1 MRLSRR
7 TAAAVLSL
15 GLVPGLV
22 VATGAASPSADA
34 RPTVQ
39 RSLLHPAGGVPRAII
54 TRTAHGIPH
63 ILAADYESLGFGE
76 GYATAETSIC
86 NLADTL
92 LTARGQRSKFLG
104 PTKRYDDQVT
114 LNATNLQ
121 TDTLF
126 TDIHNRHT
134 VEKLLADPKAGPGK
148 QTRALVRGF
157 AAGVDKYLR
166 HVGGAQGVPD
176 PTCRGKAWVKPDATP
191 LDIWYA
197 IYAANLLASTG
208 VFVPQ
213 IADAAPPSA
222 TDPGDGL
229 PSAPVSASF
238 ATPPRQLPSKK
249 SLLAGL
255 GKDPDAPFG
264 SNATAVGAD
273 ATTTGRGMVL
283 GNPHF
288 PWRGRYR
295 FTEFQLT
302 IPGHYDVA
310 GAGLIGAPV
319 VNIGWNNDVA
329 WSHTVSTAY
338 RFTPYEYKLVPGTG
352 TTYLTEDGP
361 TELQKRTV
369 KVVVRGKDGTRHT
382 VTKHLYRTREG
393 YVMDAPAELMP
404 WSRTS
409 FFAMRDA
416 NAEQLRTLDTFHNM
430 AKAHDVRSL
439 LAAEDRGAGM
449 PWVNTIA
456 ADRKGNVLYAD
467 HSVVP
472 NVPDDLVQ
480 QCLTPTGVALEAAAG
495 LPALDG
501 TRARTTCAW
510 RTDADAERPGIFG
523 PKNLPMEVRKD
534 WVMNSNDSYW
544 LPNPKQPLEGYAGII
559 GCERCE
565 RSLRTRMVDHYV
577 LDRLAGKDGLAKHRK
592 VSQTTLQATEH
603 ENRVYGAELARQ
615 NGALDTVCQAANGGK
630 ACDVLARWDGH
641 SDIDSVGTHIFQEFW
656 KRAQG
661 ATGLWLTPFD
671 ANDPVGTPR
680 GLNAADPQVVQ
691 AMRDALAY
699 LDARKIPYDAPW
711 GSLQVAGDDGAP
723 AIPIGG
729 GEGFAGNANA
739 VSSRT
744 PAANTRYPYPVSYG
758 SSHIQAVSFE
768 DGGRLDAQTILTY
781 GESMNRR
788 SPYSSDQ
795 TRMFSREQWVHFP
808 FTGAQIDGQLVKRF
822 VVSG

>member
-1 MRLSRR
+1 MRLPRR

-22 VATGAASPSADA
+22 AATGVASPSADA
-34 RPTVQ
+34 RPAAH
-39 RSLLHPAGGVPRAII
+39 RSLLHPAGGVPRATI
-54 TRTAHGIPH
+54 TRTSHGIPH
-63 ILAADYESLGFGE
+63 IVAADYESLGFGE

-104 PTKRYDDQVT
+104 PAKRYDDQVT

-166 HVGGAQGVPD
+166 HVGGARGVPD
-176 PTCRGKAWVKPDATP
+176 PACRGKAWVKPDATP

-249 SLLAGL
+249 ALLAGL

-264 SNATAVGAD
+264 SNATAVGSD
-273 ATTTGRGMVL
+273 VTTTGRGMLL

-338 RFTPYEYKLVPGTG
+338 RFTPYEYRLVPGTG
-352 TTYLTEDGP
+352 TTYLTGDGP
-361 TELQKRTV
+361 RELERRDV
-369 KVVVRGKDGTRHT
+369 RVVVRSKDGT
-382 VTKHLYRTREG
+382 
-393 YVMDAPAELMP
+393 PAH
-404 WSRTS
+404 
-409 FFAMRDA
+409 RDPA
-416 NAEQLRTLDTFHNM
+416 RLPHPRGLR
-430 AKAHDVRSL
+430 
-439 LAAEDRGAGM
+439 
-449 PWVNTIA
+449 
-456 ADRKGNVLYAD
+456 
-467 HSVVP
+467 
-472 NVPDDLVQ
+472 
-480 QCLTPTGVALEAAAG
+480 
-495 LPALDG
+495 DG
-501 TRARTTCAW
+501 RARTC
-510 RTDADAERPGIFG
+510 
-523 PKNLPMEVRKD
+523 
-534 WVMNSNDSYW
+534 
-544 LPNPKQPLEGYAGII
+544 
-559 GCERCE
+559 
-565 RSLRTRMVDHYV
+565 
-577 LDRLAGKDGLAKHRK
+577 
-592 VSQTTLQATEH
+592 
-603 ENRVYGAELARQ
+603 
-615 NGALDTVCQAANGGK
+615 
-630 ACDVLARWDGH
+630 
-641 SDIDSVGTHIFQEFW
+641 
-656 KRAQG
+656 
-661 ATGLWLTPFD
+661 
-671 ANDPVGTPR
+671 
-680 GLNAADPQVVQ
+680 
-691 AMRDALAY
+691 
-699 LDARKIPYDAPW
+699 
-711 GSLQVAGDDGAP
+711 
-723 AIPIGG
+723 
-729 GEGFAGNANA
+729 
-739 VSSRT
+739 
-744 PAANTRYPYPVSYG
+744 
-758 SSHIQAVSFE
+758 
-768 DGGRLDAQTILTY
+768 
-781 GESMNRR
+781 
-788 SPYSSDQ
+788 
-795 TRMFSREQWVHFP
+795 
-808 FTGAQIDGQLVKRF
+808 
-822 VVSG
+822 